1 MKTNILKYF
10 VILNLFNLSCKAQ
23 IPNNDFNDQL
33 KNSFN
38 AILETYVD
46 YELEKRSHYDF
57 DKTKLLLYIDII
69 EDTEIIRDSKIILD
83 IQFWNL
89 SSLPRDIDELY
100 MFNGIVTYFGEIKTI
115 YKDMFNLNPITI
127 DTNDTMVKTNNNVTN
142 LKDPFVW
149 ISFYFNNKAEITYI
163 SEGYDKIYYEL
174 LKNKI
179 LFDERY
185 WSN

>member
-1 MKTNILKYF
+1 MKTSLLKYF
-10 VILNLFNLSCKAQ
+10 IVICIFSLSCKAQ
-23 IPNNDFNDQL
+23 KQNNNSNTQL
-33 KNSFN
+33 KHSFN
-38 AILETYVD
+38 VILQTYVD
-46 YELEKRSHYDF
+46 SELEKRSHYYF

-89 SSLPRDIDELY
+89 SSLPKDIDELY
-100 MFNGIVTYFGEIKTI
+100 MFNGIVTYFGEIKTT

-127 DTNDTMVKTNNNVTN
+127 DTDDTMVKTNNNITN

-149 ISFYFNNKAEITYI
+149 ISFYFNDKAEVTYI
-163 SEGYDKIYYEL
+163 SEGYDKVYYEL

-179 LFDERY
+179 NFDERY